1 MLWDPAAHE
10 PLLQEA
16 WNGDRVRAAIR
27 VIAADAEDVFDG
39 GWLIHPRDRDPSDP
53 ELWSGT
59 YLGGAGVVDALCR
72 LAERGLVELQRD
84 YLEYLEGLEPDEPG
98 AGLHGIGR
106 YTLWTGD
113 LGTALYLADCVDGA
127 GRLPLP

>member
-10 PLLQEA
+10 PPLQEP
-16 WNGDRVRAAIR
+16 WNGDR
-27 VIAADAEDVFDG
+27 
-39 GWLIHPRDRDPSDP
+39 
-53 ELWSGT
+53 
-59 YLGGAGVVDALCR
+59 
-72 LAERGLVELQRD
+72 
-84 YLEYLEGLEPDEPG
+84 LEGLEPDEPG